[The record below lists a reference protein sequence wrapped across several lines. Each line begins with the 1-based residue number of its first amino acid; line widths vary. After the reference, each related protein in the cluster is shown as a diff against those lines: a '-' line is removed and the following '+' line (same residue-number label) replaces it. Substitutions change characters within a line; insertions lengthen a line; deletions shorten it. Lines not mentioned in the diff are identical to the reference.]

1 MKICEN
7 SAKII
12 HLRHTPCHFSE
23 IMKHILVIL
32 LLVWAPLASA
42 QDRITSSLHDTVR
55 GLALMPPVDSIPDR
69 IPDFLQDDIFI
80 PRTRLVGIVPWH
92 AAPIQKP
99 VFEIIPKFGF
109 DGSIGF
115 GEYSISHP
123 EKFFSTLEGYN
134 SINIPQMYITRQMMI
149 GNTFRLARGF
159 YMLSGILYGAQMGV
173 MGNNWGIGNREGFI
187 WHPSTIVTL
196 TLWNQYYQS
205 LSVYSPIMY
214 PSSDGAAV
222 KMPATPEV
230 FSFGLQATFVVGEFI
245 IEIGTSISPKAPD
258 PNKSHYK

>member
-1 MKICEN
+1 M
-7 SAKII
+7 
-12 HLRHTPCHFSE
+12 F
-23 IMKHILVIL
+23 L
-32 LLVWAPLASA
+32 LAMTTIVPA
-42 QDRITSSLHDTVR
+42 QDRFAMTEKDTVR
-55 GLALMPPVDSIPDR
+55 GLTLMPPVNSMPER
-69 IPDFLQDDIFI
+69 IPDFLPDDIFI
-80 PRTRLVGIVPWH
+80 PRIRLVGIVPWH
-92 AAPIQKP
+92 SAPVQRP

-134 SINIPQMYITRQMMI
+134 SINIPQMYLSQQMMI

-159 YMLSGILYGAQMGV
+159 YMLSGILYGAQLGV

-187 WHPSTIVTL
+187 WHPSAIVTL

-205 LSVYSPIMY
+205 LTVYSPIVY
-214 PSSDGAAV
+214 PGKSGTAV

-245 IEIGTSISPKAPD
+245 IEIGTSITPHAPD
-258 PNKSHYK
+258 PKESPYK